1 MPNSEFCQCNIV
13 HEDAVNR
20 GKEGLIEERSSE
32 QVAML
37 FKVFGD
43 PTRIKILHLLSL
55 DEMCV
60 CDIST
65 VLGMSQSAISHQLS
79 SLRQAGL
86 VKNRKDGKVVYYTLD
101 DEHVLTILNQG
112 LDHITHK

>member
-1 MPNSEFCQCNIV
+1 MSSSEFCQCNIV

-20 GKEGLIEERSSE
+20 GKIGLIEDRSAE
-32 QVAML
+32 HVAML

-101 DEHVLTILNQG
+101 DEHVLIILNQG
-112 LDHITHK
+112 LNHITHK

>member
-1 MPNSEFCQCNIV
+1 MSSSEFCQCNIV

-20 GKEGLIEERSSE
+20 GKEGLIEEQSAE
-32 QVAML
+32 HVAML

-86 VKNRKDGKVVYYTLD
+86 VKNRKDGKVVYYNLD

>member
-1 MPNSEFCQCNIV
+1 MSSSEFCQCNIV

-20 GKEGLIEERSSE
+20 GKEELIEEQSAE
-32 QVAML
+32 HVAML